1 MSRRNLAGP
10 MKLSCT
16 PAVVWNGLTLNL
28 KIENEHM
35 YAQAY
40 IETFHWART
49 SKPITWRPF

>member
-1 MSRRNLAGP
+1 MSRRNSAGP

-28 KIENEHM
+28 KIENEHI